1 MLEFFPVATLVLNWM
16 IKGVIADVNP
26 EWPPIKSSEQKMFS
40 PERIRGTLISESV
53 HFVITLLGLSRED
66 GKSFGEI
73 LSTLYITGVLHLSK
87 VWRDCTL
94 LIKYYPGD
102 KLLYV
107 GPTALSA
114 NIGTGCWGA

>member
-1 MLEFFPVATLVLNWM
+1 ML
-16 IKGVIADVNP
+16 
-26 EWPPIKSSEQKMFS
+26 S
-40 PERIRGTLISESV
+40 PERIGESWLVTLFLPTPISESV

-94 LIKYYPGD
+94 LIKYYPGH

-107 GPTALSA
+107 GPTLSA